1 MFDGRAVLVVAA
13 HPDDEVLGCG
23 GTMRRMS
30 ELGVQVDV
38 MFLSD
43 GVSSRGGVV
52 DAVELAA
59 RRASAV
65 RAALILGANPP
76 TFHDLPDNQ
85 LHTVP
90 LLTVCKL
97 VEAKIAE
104 CHPDTIITHFGN
116 DVNVDHRVVSE
127 AVTVACRPQSWSS
140 VKRILFFEV
149 PSSTEWRMDNGIG
162 MFVPNYFV
170 DISAYLDRKVDALNC
185 YASELRDW
193 PHPRSIKAVKNLCE
207 WRGATVGVDAAEAFM
222 LGREIV

>member
-1 MFDGRAVLVVAA
+1 MFHGRSVLVVAA

-23 GTMRRMS
+23 GTMRRIS
-30 ELGVQVDV
+30 ESGVRVDV

-43 GVSSRGGVV
+43 GVSSRGDVV
-52 DAVELAA
+52 DPIKLAE
-59 RRASAV
+59 RNASAV
-65 RAALILGANPP
+65 EASLILGANHP
-76 TFHDLPDNQ
+76 TFHTLPDNQ
-85 LHTVP
+85 LDTVP

-104 CHPDTIITHFGN
+104 CRPDTILTHFGN

-127 AVTVACRPQSWSS
+127 AVTVACRPQSWSP

-149 PSSTEWRMDNGIG
+149 PSSTEWRMDNGVG
-162 MFVPNYFV
+162 TFAPNYFV
-170 DISAYLDRKVDALNC
+170 DISAHLGHKLDALNC

-193 PHPRSIKAVKNLCE
+193 PHPRSLKAVKDLCG